1 MKGDR
6 ASGARGAIV
15 TILPDLACL
24 GFWVGGWGVLEEN
37 AQGSHAG
44 VNLHISERT
53 VAVALSGEPAEV
65 AG

>member
-6 ASGARGAIV
+6 ASGARGAVV
-15 TILPDLACL
+15 TILPYLACL
-24 GFWVGGWGVLEEN
+24 GFWVGGGVVLEEN

-44 VNLHISERT
+44 VNLHISEHT